1 MSSAEESLAV
11 VFHAAQLGR
20 SDVILEAISSLKT
33 TLGSDEKVAAMIST
47 CMEYQVDDNTKETAT
62 PLHVATSHG
71 FSDVVRTLL
80 VIVNITAISMHYHT
94 LIYIPVIF
102 FSILER

>member
-1 MSSAEESLAV
+1 MSSTEENLVV

-20 SDVILEAISSLKT
+20 SDVILEAISSLKS
-33 TLGSDEKVAAMIST
+33 TLGSDEKVAAIIST
-47 CMEYQVDDNTKETAT
+47 CMEYQVDESTKEIAT

-80 VIVNITAISMHYHT
+80 VIGNSVTLSMCY
-94 LIYIPVIF
+94 
-102 FSILER
+102 SIMY